1 MFFLLI
7 LAIVSI
13 WVVYAAV
20 NGGQQTPKR
29 SQRTV
34 PRNAKRLALE
44 KVIRKI
50 SGNVSEEKM
59 NALTIEAP
67 NVLITARAGSGKTA
81 TVAIKIALAIHT
93 GIKPQHTLS
102 LCFNRSAAMELGN
115 RIATYGAKSAPT
127 ATFHSLAHALA
138 RTRQGALIF
147 GAQQHALMRTLLTGK
162 AEKREKEAE
171 ADPIDELV
179 VDVLTF
185 ISSAKHRDLSMNEV
199 SARCEGLGDLA
210 TQVAGLYAAYTNH
223 LNDHGLMDF
232 DDLIAN
238 ATVKLRALPRLPV
251 VRVNG
256 NACDLNALRLVCL
269 DECQDLS
276 PAFYGLVKAL
286 MEKNPGMQTYCVGD
300 AHQAVNGF
308 AGSDLRYFQ
317 RFETFFP
324 NAKRSQLRTNYRSG
338 NVIVEYA
345 NKHMRGLGE
354 GGQAIRQ
361 GGSVEHVRTSGRIH
375 EAICERV
382 TRERGRSVLVLAR
395 RNICRGKELTVWQA
409 ELSRLHTDVH
419 VKTIHKS
426 KGLEADVVLFLKE
439 PDAGG
444 SRLACLNGLL
454 GVTDAE
460 VEAEERR
467 LEYVALTRA
476 RERLVIVE

>member
-44 KVIRKI
+44 SVIRKI
-50 SGNVSEEKM
+50 SGDVSEEKI

-67 NVLITARAGSGKTA
+67 NVLVTARAGSGKTR
-81 TVAIKIALAIHT
+81 TLSIKVALAVRT
-93 GIKPQHTLS
+93 GTKPQHTLS

-115 RIATYGAKSAPT
+115 RIATYGVKSAPT
-127 ATFHSLAHALA
+127 ATFHSLAFSVF
-138 RTRQGALIF
+138 RPRQGALIF
-147 GAQQHALMRTLLTGK
+147 GAQQHALMRELLTDQ
-162 AEKREKEAE
+162 AEKRIKGTVDHTLDEV
-171 ADPIDELV
+171 ADDMMN
-179 VDVLTF
+179 F
-185 ISSAKHRDLSMNEV
+185 ISSAKNRGLSVGDVWTRCKNMGS
-199 SARCEGLGDLA
+199 SAIQA
-210 TQVAGLYAAYTNH
+210 ASLYEAYTNH
-223 LNDHGLMDF
+223 LKRYGLIDFNDLLD
-232 DDLIAN
+232 A
-238 ATVKLRALPRLPV
+238 ATIKLRALERLPV
-251 VRVNG
+251 IRVNG

-269 DECQDLS
+269 DEFQDLS

-286 MEKNPGMQTYCVGD
+286 MEKNPSVQTYCVGD
-300 AHQAVNGF
+300 AHQAVCGF
-308 AGSDLRYFQ
+308 AGSDLKYFQ
-317 RFETFFP
+317 QFETFFP

-354 GGQAIRQ
+354 GGHAIRQ

-375 EAICERV
+375 DAIRERV
-382 TRERGRSVLVLAR
+382 TRERDRSVLVLAR
-395 RNICRGKELTVWQA
+395 KNICYGKDLTAWQT
-409 ELSRLHTDVH
+409 ELSRLHANVLVT
-419 VKTIHKS
+419 TIHRA
-426 KGLEADVVLFLKE
+426 KGAEADSVLFLKE
-439 PDAGG
+439 QGTGG
-444 SRLACLNGLL
+444 GRLACLNGLL
-454 GVTDAE
+454 GITDAE

-467 LEYVALTRA
+467 LTYVGLTRA